1 MEKFC
6 DFITKPEWW
15 SVIATIIAAIV
26 AAWITNKLG
35 KRQNELQQQQLKIQ
49 ERQNELQEQQVKL
62 QEQQN
67 KLQEQQAKQQEYE
80 LYRRIYAY
88 IWELDVFNKTMLQR
102 LVALLVSNEDKNLR
116 LKLIDDIWKEYEK
129 KSDEFTECTID
140 IELKQCGEGLDVKYY
155 YDALQASREI
165 IIMFKYFVD
174 NELLGFKSSLADIT
188 QIENHTTP
196 PEEFIDIIIFNLFKG
211 RNSQLLRNELIAFA
225 NIVQKTNQAKI
236 LEIIK
241 DRITPTN
248 TK

>member
-1 MEKFC
+1 MRILC
-6 DFITKPEWW
+6 IDLTDPAWW

-26 AAWITNKLG
+26 AAWITYKLG
-35 KRQNELQQQQLKIQ
+35 KRQERIQ
-49 ERQNELQEQQVKL
+49 QEQL
-62 QEQQN
+62 

-102 LVALLVSNEDKNLR
+102 LVALLVSNEDKSLR

-155 YDALQASREI
+155 YDALQASRKVI
-165 IIMFKYFVD
+165 LMFKYFVD

-188 QIENHTTP
+188 QIENHNTP

-211 RNSQLLRNELIAFA
+211 RNPQLLRNELIAFA
-225 NIVQKTNQAKI
+225 SIVKKTDQAHI

>member
-1 MEKFC
+1 MRC
-6 DFITKPEWW
+6 LCIDLTNPEWW

-26 AAWITNKLG
+26 AAWITYKLG
-35 KRQNELQQQQLKIQ
+35 KRQERIQ
-49 ERQNELQEQQVKL
+49 QEQL
-62 QEQQN
+62 

-102 LVALLVSNEDKNLR
+102 LVALLVSNEDKSLR

-155 YDALQASREI
+155 YDALQASRKVI
-165 IIMFKYFVD
+165 LMFKYFIED
-174 NELLGFKSSLADIT
+174 NLLIFDPSLAHNP
-188 QIENHTTP
+188 QIENHNTP
-196 PEEFIDIIIFNLFKG
+196 PEVFIDIILKLFRG
-211 RNSQLLRNELIAFA
+211 RNPLLLRNELLAFA
-225 NIVQKTNQAKI
+225 SIVKKTDQAHI